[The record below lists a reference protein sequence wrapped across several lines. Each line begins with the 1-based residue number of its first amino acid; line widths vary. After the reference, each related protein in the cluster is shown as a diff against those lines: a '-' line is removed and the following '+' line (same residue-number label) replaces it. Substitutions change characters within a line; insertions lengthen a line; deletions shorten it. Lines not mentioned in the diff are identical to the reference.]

1 MCHNLLRG
9 LPTLL
14 IVGVFALAGATP
26 NSAAAQDPATTQAAA
41 AAANPG
47 DVASIDAITTAAYA
61 CISGEKGEERQWAR
75 FRTLF
80 HPDARLIPVQRP
92 AEGRLRARYL
102 SVEEFIAQSD
112 PYFVEN
118 GFFEKELH
126 RKTEEFGSIAHHFS
140 TYASYDSAT
149 STEPFA
155 RGINSFQLMH
165 DGQRWWIVNI
175 FWQAES
181 AQTPVPAEYLGETD
195 DM

>member
-1 MCHNLLRG
+1 MCHNILRG
-9 LPTLL
+9 FLTLL
-14 IVGVFALAGATP
+14 MVGVFALADATWH
-26 NSAAAQDPATTQAAA
+26 SAAAQDPATNQAAA
-41 AAANPG
+41 SAANPD
-47 DVASIDAITTAAYA
+47 DVASIDAITAAAYA
-61 CISGEKGEERQWAR
+61 SISGEKGEERQWDR

-80 HPDARLIPVQRP
+80 HPDARLIPVQHTQ
-92 AEGRLRARYL
+92 AGVRARPF
-102 SVEEFIAQSD
+102 SVDEYIAQTNS
-112 PYFVEN
+112 YFLEN

-126 RKTEEFGSIAHHFS
+126 RKSEQFGSIAHHFS
-140 TYASYDSAT
+140 TYASYDSAA

-181 AQTPVPAEYLGETD
+181 AQTPIPAEYLDETD